1 MAAYINTGVYLRIL
15 SDELRYNLEAQ
26 LKENGHADISPSH
39 GWIFYNTEEGGRNCG
54 NIRKIPFNND
64 NVDWLNTS
72 LNNLQPLEVNTSGQ
86 QVIPGWPFFYYI

>member
-15 SDELRYNLEAQ
+15 SDELRYNLETQ

-39 GWIFYNTEEGGRNCG
+39 GWIFYKAMR
-54 NIRKIPFNND
+54 RM
-64 NVDWLNTS
+64 
-72 LNNLQPLEVNTSGQ
+72 LEVNTSGQ